1 MLLGPSIGARTVNG
15 TAVNIVIPR
24 NTVREKRKWNPHSP
38 GGLWRCNPALP
49 SRYLWGRTSV
59 RTLSSPSS
67 DCHPDRSGGICF
79 TPRRGTI
86 HRASLRFHFLLRNSW
101 LLGGR
106 GLDDLE
112 SELGGFPLELLDL

>member
-38 GGLWRCNPALP
+38 GGLWRCHPALP

-79 TPRRGTI
+79 TRGRGTI
-86 HRASLRFHFLLRNSW
+86 HRASLRFHFIPRNSGV
-101 LLGGR
+101 LGCGSF
-106 GLDDLE
+106 DNPK
-112 SELGGFPLELLDL
+112 SQLGSFPLELRNL